1 MTVNTAQRVS
11 SLSVLGFLVGM
22 LLGHGTALG
31 AEASLSVLGLEAAA
45 GAPDAVAAA
54 VTEALRQRVAASGM
68 FRLAQGRDLVEVKL
82 IFSCAD
88 EAPACMTQA
97 AQSIGA
103 NKLIFGSVQPVGSD
117 AFIVTLKLLDGER
130 GVVESWVSEQIP
142 KAQATPVGLRAP
154 VQKWFATLTGQ
165 ALPATLRIT
174 GGVVGAAVWLDGVQA
189 GLLGSDGLML
199 AGIAPGPHQ
208 ITVSK
213 TGYEKWERNV
223 TIASGG
229 TEKVQVQ
236 LRPIEKPA
244 DAQAEPVVEPVEQ
257 VPAQE
262 PQPANMGSRVGAW
275 ALLGVGLVGAGL
287 GVYASYKVS
296 SINSSLD
303 PYRRYTCS
311 TSASGLCDG
320 NGKSVEPWD
329 KNQEAYVKSQQSS
342 GDNWSTTQWFAYGA
356 GGAALVVSAILFYN
370 GYSDKSDGTTAS
382 GARRSRLVL
391 VPSLV
396 PSNMGALALVTF

>member
-1 MTVNTAQRVS
+1 MANTARRVS
-11 SLSVLGFLVGM
+11 SLSALGILVGV
-22 LLGHGTALG
+22 LLAGRAASA
-31 AEASLSVLGLEAAA
+31 AESSLSVLGLEAAG

-54 VTEALRQRVAASGM
+54 VTETLRQRVASSGM

-88 EAPACMTQA
+88 EAPTCMTQA
-97 AQSIGA
+97 AQSLGA
-103 NKLIFGSVQPVGSD
+103 NKLIFGSVQPVGSE

-142 KAQATPVGLRAP
+142 KGQATAVGLRAP

-165 ALPATLRIT
+165 ALPATLKIT

-199 AGIAPGPHQ
+199 AGIASGPHQ
-208 ITVSK
+208 VTVSK
-213 TGYEKWERNV
+213 AGYEKWERNV
-223 TIASGG
+223 TIASGA
-229 TEKVQVQ
+229 TERVQVQ
-236 LRPIEKPA
+236 LTPIEKPA
-244 DAQAEPVVEPVEQ
+244 EAQAEPAAAQEGQ
-257 VPAQE
+257 VPAQPE
-262 PQPANMGSRVGAW
+262 PANMGSRVGAW

-296 SINSSLD
+296 SINSNLD
-303 PYRRYTCS
+303 PYRRYTCT
-311 TSASGLCDG
+311 TSATGLCDS
-320 NGKSVEPWD
+320 NGKPAKPREPNED
-329 KNQEAYVKSQQSS
+329 AYVKSQQSS
-342 GDNWSTTQWFAYGA
+342 GDHWSTAQWFAYGA

-370 GYSDKSDGTTAS
+370 GYSGNSDGATAS
-382 GARRSRLVL
+382 NARGTKLVL

-396 PSNMGALALVTF
+396 PSNVGALAMITF